1 MSQRPSG
8 RCLLVYVMLLI
19 KFTPASEL
27 KKQDTDYKIATKG
40 YFQFL
45 PGSWSEDSEDVN
57 KCHQVETN
65 D

>member
-1 MSQRPSG
+1 
-8 RCLLVYVMLLI
+8 MLLI